1 MKVFFRF
8 YSLLFLCAALYL
20 FVANFIA
27 PCGPVRGSGLRCDFS
42 AGKQAHIDGPAKIT
56 LSQFDEPF
64 TYAIVNSD
72 GVMAPQE
79 SMMFNGFAITS
90 FSTDGPI
97 NIIMLRGRG
106 GIITPDIEV
115 DRLTDTYPSLTVV
128 RTWHN
133 PLLQLIQ
140 WYLFVPFLLMF
151 ISGII
156 FMRVSFSFK

>member
-1 MKVFFRF
+1 MKVYLRF
-8 YSLLFLCAALYL
+8 CSLLFLCAALYL
-20 FVANFIA
+20 FVTNFLA
-27 PCGPVRGSGLRCDFS
+27 PCGPIRGSGLRCDFS

-56 LSQFDEPF
+56 MIQFDRPF

-72 GVMAPQE
+72 GVMAPQT

-90 FSTDGPI
+90 LNSGGPVD
-97 NIIMLRGRG
+97 IIMLSGRG
-106 GIITPDIEV
+106 GITTPDIEV

-140 WYLFVPFLLMF
+140 WYLYVPFLLCL
-151 ISGII
+151 ISGIL
-156 FMRVSFSFK
+156 FMRASFSL